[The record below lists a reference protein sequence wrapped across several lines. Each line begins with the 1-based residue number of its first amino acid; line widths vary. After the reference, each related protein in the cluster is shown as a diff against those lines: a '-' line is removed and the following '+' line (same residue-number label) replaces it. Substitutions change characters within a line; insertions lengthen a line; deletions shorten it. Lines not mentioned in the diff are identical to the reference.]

1 MNKRKRTRANAV
13 PLIIE
18 DHPDNY
24 NGYPFITLIQYRN
37 QHVLGVIDNMTQKK
51 VKAYILDLCGPAE
64 VDEEEIINVTAEWYE
79 FDYERHPISIE
90 FSKRGLS
97 SRVSKIYREFNVDFV
112 TRIIGP
118 VPKFDMNTVHSIKRR
133 RRKIV
138 QPGLEIHHTHT
149 ENTISLFSGRPI
161 NDIDNI
167 V

>member
-1 MNKRKRTRANAV
+1 MTKRKRTRANTV

-18 DHPDNY
+18 AHPDNY

-37 QHVLGVIDNMTQKK
+37 QHVLAVIDNMTAKK
-51 VKAYILDLCGPAE
+51 VKAYVLDLCGPAN
-64 VDEEEIINVTAEWYE
+64 VDEEEIINVAAEWYE

-97 SRVSKIYREFNVDFV
+97 GHVSKIYREFNVDFV

-118 VPKFDMNTVHSIKRR
+118 VPRFDMSTVHSIKRR

-138 QPGLEIHHTHT
+138 PLGMEIHHTVSDCPV
-149 ENTISLFSGRPI
+149 SLFSGRRI
-161 NDIDNI
+161 NQTENL
-167 V
+167 

>member
-1 MNKRKRTRANAV
+1 MTKRKRTRANAV

-18 DHPDNY
+18 EHPDNY

-37 QHVLGVIDNMTQKK
+37 QHVLAVIDNMTPKK
-51 VKAYILDLCGPAE
+51 IKAYVLDLCGPTN
-64 VDEEEIINVTAEWYE
+64 VDEEEIINVAAEWYE

-97 SRVSKIYREFNVDFV
+97 EHVSTIYREFNIDFV

-133 RRKIV
+133 RRKV
-138 QPGLEIHHTHT
+138 VPPGMEIRHTHSD
-149 ENTISLFSGRPI
+149 NVISLFSGRTI
-161 NDIDNI
+161 RHQAVID
-167 V
+167 

>member
-1 MNKRKRTRANAV
+1 MTKRKRTRANAV

-18 DHPDNY
+18 EHPDNY

-37 QHVLGVIDNMTQKK
+37 QHVLAVIDNMTPKK
-51 VKAYILDLCGPAE
+51 IKAYVLDLCGPAK
-64 VDEEEIINVTAEWYE
+64 VDEEEIINVASEWYE

-97 SRVSKIYREFNVDFV
+97 NYVSPIYREFNVDFV

-118 VPKFDMNTVHSIKRR
+118 VPRFDMSTIHSIKRR
-133 RRKIV
+133 RRKLIP
-138 QPGLEIHHTHT
+138 PGIEVHSIET
-149 ENTISLFSGRPI
+149 NNVISLFTGRLI
-161 NDIDNI
+161 NGSDDL

>member
-1 MNKRKRTRANAV
+1 MTKRKRTRANAV

-37 QHVLGVIDNMTQKK
+37 QHVLAVVDNMTPKK
-51 VKAYILDLCGPAE
+51 IKAYVLDLCGPTT
-64 VDEEEIINVTAEWYE
+64 VDEEEIINVASEWYE

-97 SRVSKIYREFNVDFV
+97 NYASKIYREFNVDFV

-118 VPKFDMNTVHSIKRR
+118 VPRFDMSTIHSIKRR
-133 RRKIV
+133 RRKV
-138 QPGLEIHHTHT
+138 VPLGMEVTKT
-149 ENTISLFSGRPI
+149 KSENVISLFSGRPLAAEA
-161 NDIDNI
+161 
-167 V
+167 

>member
-1 MNKRKRTRANAV
+1 MTKRKRTRANAV

-18 DHPDNY
+18 NHPDNY

-37 QHVLGVIDNMTQKK
+37 QHVLTVVDNMTAKK
-51 VKAYILDLCGPAE
+51 VKAYVLDLCGPVQ
-64 VDEEEIINVTAEWYE
+64 VDEEEIINVAAEWYE

-97 SRVSKIYREFNVDFV
+97 SHVSKIYREFNVDFV

-118 VPKFDMNTVHSIKRR
+118 VPRFDMSTIHSIKRR

-138 QPGLEIHHTHT
+138 PPGLEIHHTHSD
-149 ENTISLFSGRPI
+149 NIISLFSGRLV
-161 NDIDNI
+161 NDPNNFG
-167 V
+167 